1 MRDLL
6 FGYMWQV
13 VANKFNIPKYVLY
26 ASPASALSCYLHAPE
41 LVRQG
46 VLPTNPSRGE
56 ELIYDI
62 PGVPPTR
69 AADMPSPV
77 QDSSDYVY
85 DFFVRNAKQMQEA
98 AGVLVNTYYE
108 LEPNCIDVLR
118 KTTFQVSTQL
128 SCRN

>member
-1 MRDLL
+1 MRDCLDV
-6 FGYMWQV
+6 WQV
-13 VANKFNIPKYVLY
+13 IANKFNIPNYVFY
-26 ASPASALSCYLHAPE
+26 ASPASALSCFLHAPE

-56 ELIYDI
+56 EMIYDI

-69 AADMPSPV
+69 AADLPSPI
-77 QDSSDYVY
+77 QDSSAYVY
-85 DFFVRNAKQMQEA
+85 DFWIRNAKEMQEA

-118 KTTFQVSTQL
+118 KTTFQVGIKL
-128 SCRN
+128 SCRK